1 MGIPANASESKT
13 CGLLRCEEQHLNGP
27 FGLEV
32 GFLQAFHSCNG
43 PQHTHS
49 AVIHASMGNGITMRA
64 SHHRSCNIMGHT
76 LKHVIK
82 NGLLSVN
89 AAASIHHSSRL
100 ATLWLT
106 GKQAEKQAG

>member
-1 MGIPANASESKT
+1 
-13 CGLLRCEEQHLNGP
+13 
-27 FGLEV
+27 
-32 GFLQAFHSCNG
+32 
-43 PQHTHS
+43 
-49 AVIHASMGNGITMRA
+49 
-64 SHHRSCNIMGHT
+64 MGHT